1 MKKSKRTGFSWPA
14 EFKGGK
20 KEQIDSLRRALG
32 PKGEKELGNRPMFFL
47 ALLFAYTQGII
58 DDEVPPRQTNSAR
71 LSELSEKHFQLLEA
85 IAVEY
90 AGNKSVLEDPDAVF
104 DIAERYVSAGIKA
117 LVKEHQ
123 KNQAF
128 RSWLSSKI
136 YQRLRNSQA
145 PRDISQD

>member
-14 EFKGGK
+14 EFKGDK

-47 ALLFAYTQGII
+47 ALLFAYTEGII
-58 DDEVPPRQTNSAR
+58 DDAVPPRQTNSAR
-71 LSELSEKHFQLLEA
+71 LSELSDKHFQLLEA
-85 IAVEY
+85 IAVEH
-90 AGNKSVLEDPDAVF
+90 AGDKSVLEDPDAVF

-123 KNQAF
+123 VNQAF
-128 RSWLSSKI
+128 RNWLSSKI
-136 YQRLRNSQA
+136 FQVLRNSKA
-145 PRDISQD
+145 PVFVNQD